1 MHCLKLSTN
10 TLRLTM
16 NKNQSCQENF
26 LKIKQG
32 YNKNQSCL
40 KKIEDRYNKNQG
52 CLEKIEDR
60 YKKLRLIR
68 KY

>member
-1 MHCLKLSTN
+1 MFCLKLLIN
-10 TLRLTM
+10 TLKLTI

-40 KKIEDRYNKNQG
+40 KKIEDKYNKNQG
-52 CLEKIEDR
+52 CLKKFKIAI
-60 YKKLRLIR
+60 KN
-68 KY
+68 